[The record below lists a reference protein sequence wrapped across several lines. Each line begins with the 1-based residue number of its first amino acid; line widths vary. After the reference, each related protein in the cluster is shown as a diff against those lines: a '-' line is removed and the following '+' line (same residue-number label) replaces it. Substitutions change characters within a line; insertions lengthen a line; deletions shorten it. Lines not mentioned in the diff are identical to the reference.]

1 MDGRVRLLQ
10 CSIRLPEQSNAACPE
25 DSVFASI
32 LNNTDRRYFD
42 SDSHT
47 LAKQPLGPQAVYT
60 SLVIFPPFWLGAAPY
75 EGVELSAKTKSSRKG
90 FALSLNKTLLGPVEH
105 FVVLE
110 AMRIEHPAEEP
121 S

>member
-1 MDGRVRLLQ
+1 MSDYCSVALGFLSKATQLVRK
-10 CSIRLPEQSNAACPE
+10 I
-25 DSVFASI
+25 VFFASI